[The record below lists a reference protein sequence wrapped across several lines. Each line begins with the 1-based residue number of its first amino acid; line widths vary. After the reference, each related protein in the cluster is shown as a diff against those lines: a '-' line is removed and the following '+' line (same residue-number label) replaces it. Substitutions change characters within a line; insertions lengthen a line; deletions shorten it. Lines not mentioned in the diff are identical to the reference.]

1 MSGEVSGEVSR
12 VSVFASVAQSRIVP
26 VAVVE
31 DPDTAKPLA
40 DAIVAGGLR
49 VVEVTLRTAAAT
61 DVLAQMTA
69 VDDLL
74 VGAGTVVRPGQVEDV
89 VDAGARFV
97 VTPGFSAPVVR
108 ECQAL
113 GVPVI
118 PGIAT
123 PTELQMALDA
133 GVDTVKFFPAA
144 AAGGVPMIKAMT
156 APYPDV
162 RFMPTGGITA
172 ENAASFLA
180 VPQVLAVGGSWMV
193 AADLLAQ
200 ERFDE
205 VTRLCSEAASLVRDA
220 A

>member
-1 MSGEVSGEVSR
+1 VST
-12 VSVFASVAQSRIVP
+12 VSVLAVLAESRILP

-31 DPDTAKPLA
+31 DRRVATPLA
-40 DAIVAGGLR
+40 VALLDGGLR
-49 VVEVTLRTAAAT
+49 LAEVTLRTPAAL
-61 DVLAQMTA
+61 DVIRDM
-69 VDDLL
+69 VDAGGLL
-74 VGAGTVVRPGQVEDV
+74 VGAGTVVRPAQVEQV

-97 VTPGFSAPVVR
+97 VTPGFSPAVVR

-123 PTELQMALDA
+123 PTELQMALEA
-133 GVDTVKFFPAA
+133 GLDTVKFFPAV
-144 AAGGVPMIKAMT
+144 AAGGVPMIKAIA

-162 RFMPTGGITA
+162 RFVPTGGITSA
-172 ENAASFLA
+172 NAAEFLV

-193 AADLLAQ
+193 ASDLLAQ
-200 ERFDE
+200 PPFERI
-205 VTRLCSEAASLVRDA
+205 TSLCAEAAALARQTGDA